1 MTIIGIPITKSMN
14 SDTKGTLKT
23 IKYIEELGIQAVWM
37 TTGPGHAGPFIN
49 MDALTVFSASSVQTD
64 QILMGTSIVPI
75 LPRHPIV
82 VAQQVQVLDELSEG
96 RFRLGI
102 GTGHKKTMET
112 SIGHPFNSP
121 LAQLSEYLQILKT
134 LFKKGSVSFNGKF
147 YQAEVEMPSPINV
160 PVMASALGPKS
171 FELCGSTADG
181 AISWLCP
188 WQYLK
193 NVALPQMEAGA
204 KSANRLVP
212 PLIAH
217 VPILAGATIEQTREA
232 MREHVSTNPKNAE
245 FANMFRAAG
254 LDEVDNGEWSDSMID
269 AVALYGDQDQI
280 IEGLKRL
287 QSIGASEIIASP
299 IPFGDNIQ
307 ASIKYTLQVVAKGQ
321 EIIDIN

>member
-1 MTIIGIPITKSMN
+1 MS
-14 SDTKGTLKT
+14 SDTKSTLKT

-37 TTGPGHAGPFIN
+37 TTGPGNAGPFIN

-64 QILMGTSIVPI
+64 QVLMGTSIVPI

-82 VAQQVQVLDELSEG
+82 VAQQVQVLDELSKG

-102 GTGHKKTMET
+102 GTGHKKTMNA
-112 SIGHPFNSP
+112 SIGHQFNSP
-121 LAQLSEYLQILKT
+121 LAQLREYLQILKT
-134 LFKKGSVSFNGKF
+134 LFKKGTVSFNGKF
-147 YQAEVEMPSPINV
+147 YQAHVEMPSPINV

-171 FELCGSTADG
+171 FELCGSEADG

-188 WQYLK
+188 WQYLRD
-193 NVALPQMEAGA
+193 VAIPRMEAGA
-204 KSANRLVP
+204 KSVNRLVP

-217 VPILAGATIEQTREA
+217 VPILAGASIEQTRKA

-254 LDEVDNGEWSDSMID
+254 FDEVDNGEWSDRMID
-269 AVALYGDQDQI
+269 AIALYGDQDQI
-280 IEGLKRL
+280 IEGLKHLR
-287 QSIGASEIIASP
+287 SIGASEIIASP

-307 ASIKYTLQVVAKGQ
+307 ASIKYTLEVLAKGQ
-321 EIIDIN
+321 EVIDQCH